1 MERRR
6 YLVGA
11 ILFSLCLVNTAESQ
25 STYSTQTYPKRTY
38 RQAGGARNKVVPAEN
53 VYQVVRLSHHSMC
66 VDGSSLRQCSLAGKE
81 YCESQIQEAFEK
93 CFEEA
98 GLRTIP
104 VDEVKMTTNDFVSC
118 ASRKFVVDLKV
129 YLKKDMRCRKLLANS
144 ERIGPVWKSSK
155 TALAMSNTSATAV
168 SPAKLYALQVERDT
182 EQLRVFRAQ
191 FEAAP
196 RRFCPMYEGSDRST
210 CLKAHLVQHEQR
222 SSAQLLLLAAMIV
235 DMSKLDQSQGI
246 ARDKVNLMAAEN
258 ILIVLEKSQM
268 AMFHL
273 AKIQPVGPQ
282 EITELRRLQVADEK
296 VLAMS
301 VAELRQMARQLI
313 GLGSE
318 GRTPASLAEWER
330 IKLNDL
336 RDRSE
341 RLGGRLWRY
350 PTY

>member
-1 MERRR
+1 MRRR
-6 YLVGA
+6 CFAAIFICIFSLVRAADAQKVTPTRIAAPHSLVGA
-11 ILFSLCLVNTAESQ
+11 
-25 STYSTQTYPKRTY
+25 KD
-38 RQAGGARNKVVPAEN
+38 VPAEN
-53 VYQVVRLSHHSMC
+53 VHQMVRLSHHSMC
-66 VDGSSLRQCSLAGKE
+66 VDGSSLRQCSLAGKQ

-98 GLRTIP
+98 ALKTIP
-104 VDEVKMTTNDFVSC
+104 VAEVKATTNDFVSC
-118 ASRKFVVDLKV
+118 ASRKFIVELKV
-129 YLKKDMRCRKLLANS
+129 HLKKDMRCRKLLANS

-155 TALAMSNTSATAV
+155 TVMALSNFAAATV
-168 SPAKLYALQVERDT
+168 SPSKYYAGLVEQDT
-182 EQLRVFRAQ
+182 ERLRVFRAQ

-196 RRFCPMYEGSDRST
+196 RRFCPMYEGSDHST
-210 CLKAHLVQHEQR
+210 CLKAYLVQQEQR
-222 SSAQLLLLAAMIV
+222 SSAQLLLLAALIM
-235 DMSKLDQSQGI
+235 DMSKLDQRQGF

-268 AMFHL
+268 ASFHL
-273 AKIQPVGPQ
+273 AKIQPDSPQ

-301 VAELRQMARQLI
+301 VAELTQMAKQLI

-318 GRTPASLAEWER
+318 SRAPASLAEWEK

-341 RLGGRLWRY
+341 RLSARRWRY
-350 PTY
+350 PMY

>member
-1 MERRR
+1 MRRR
-6 YLVGA
+6 YLAVF
-11 ILFSLCLVNTAESQ
+11 ILCIFNCANVAKAQKAYYPRRFATAS
-25 STYSTQTYPKRTY
+25 P
-38 RQAGGARNKVVPAEN
+38 KVVPAEN

-81 YCESQIQEAFEK
+81 YCENQIQEAFEK
-93 CFEEA
+93 CFAEA
-98 GLRTIP
+98 GLKTIP

-129 YLKKDMRCRKLLANS
+129 HLKKDMRCRKLLANS
-144 ERIGPVWKSSK
+144 ERIGPAWKSSK
-155 TALAMSNTSATAV
+155 TALAMSNVSTTAI
-168 SPAKLYALQVERDT
+168 SPAKLYASQVEQDT
-182 EQLRVFRAQ
+182 EQLRIFRAQ

-196 RRFCPMYEGSDRST
+196 HRFCPMYDGSDRST

-222 SSAQLLLLAAMIV
+222 SSAQLLLLAALIM
-235 DMSKLDQSQGI
+235 DMSKLDQRQGI

-268 AMFHL
+268 SMFHL

-282 EITELRRLQVADEK
+282 EIAELRRLQVADEK

-301 VAELRQMARQLI
+301 VAELTQMAKQLI

-330 IKLNDL
+330 IKLSDL

-341 RLGGRLWRY
+341 RLGARSWRY

>member
-1 MERRR
+1 MRRR
-6 YLVGA
+6 HLAVF
-11 ILFSLCLVNTAESQ
+11 ILFFFILVHAAEAQKAHPRRFAAS
-25 STYSTQTYPKRTY
+25 K
-38 RQAGGARNKVVPAEN
+38 KVVPAEN

-98 GLRTIP
+98 GLKTIP
-104 VDEVKMTTNDFVSC
+104 VDDVKMTTNDFVSC

-129 YLKKDMRCRKLLANS
+129 HLKKDMRCRRLLANS
-144 ERIGPVWKSSK
+144 ERVGPVWKSSK
-155 TALAMSNTSATAV
+155 SAMAMSNVSATPAV
-168 SPAKLYALQVERDT
+168 SPAKLYAQQVEQDT
-182 EQLRVFRAQ
+182 EQLRIFRAQ

-210 CLKAHLVQHEQR
+210 CLKAHLVQHEQH
-222 SSAQLLLLAAMIV
+222 SSAQLLLLAALIM
-235 DMSKLDQSQGI
+235 DMSKLDQRQGI

-258 ILIVLEKSQM
+258 ILIVLEKSQL

-341 RLGGRLWRY
+341 RLGGRSWRY